1 MSETERVSRPRCLVC
16 PVCET
21 GELEVYGQFAG
32 RCDSCGCIVN
42 GPVIETL
49 MQVID
54 LPEALGRHA
63 CECGHP
69 EMRRLETGVYRCPAC
84 GDEVQPPRP
93 CASGDC
99 GE

>member
-1 MSETERVSRPRCLVC
+1 
-16 PVCET
+16 
-21 GELEVYGQFAG
+21 
-32 RCDSCGCIVN
+32 
-42 GPVIETL
+42 

-69 EMRRLETGVYRCPAC
+69 EMRRLEAGVYRCPAC
-84 GDEVQPPRP
+84 GDEVRPPRT